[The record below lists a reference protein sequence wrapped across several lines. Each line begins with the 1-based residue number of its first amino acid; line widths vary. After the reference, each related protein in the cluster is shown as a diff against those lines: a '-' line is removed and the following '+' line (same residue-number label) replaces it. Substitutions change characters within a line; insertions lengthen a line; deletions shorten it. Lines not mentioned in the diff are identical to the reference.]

1 MAQVIKQEKQIKRK
15 NKYRNSK
22 LLVLRNHWSIDH
34 EQGVSVQPP
43 NPAFAFFPCSWSLM
57 PFIGSCSL
65 RSCVVPDTQTILLLL
80 LLLLLLFLL
89 FIVYSLQCE
98 STGRF
103 WLFGGIQIS
112 MNTFPATHRDEMVP
126 KIGTVPQN
134 LMLNHVPYPKKNMFR
149 IYRVYFMFRHT
160 HLSYVW
166 LYIPSISYPTKT
178 ISQTHTHTHTYIY
191 IYIHSYVHIYI

>member
-1 MAQVIKQEKQIKRK
+1 MSFPTARAELHWWHKSSNKKKNKKK

-89 FIVYSLQCE
+89 FIVYSVSLQADFDDLGV
-98 STGRF
+98 SRF
-103 WLFGGIQIS
+103 WIS
-112 MNTFPATHRDEMVP
+112 VKLLWTPFRQPVGTPGPIVP
-126 KIGTVPQN
+126 KIGT
-134 LMLNHVPYPKKNMFR
+134 PKFDA
-149 IYRVYFMFRHT
+149 
-160 HLSYVW
+160 
-166 LYIPSISYPTKT
+166 
-178 ISQTHTHTHTYIY
+178 
-191 IYIHSYVHIYI
+191 